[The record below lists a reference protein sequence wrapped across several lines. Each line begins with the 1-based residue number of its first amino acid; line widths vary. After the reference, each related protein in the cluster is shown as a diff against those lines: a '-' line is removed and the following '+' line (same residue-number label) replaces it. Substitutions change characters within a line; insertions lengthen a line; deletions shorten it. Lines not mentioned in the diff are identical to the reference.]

1 MRVIAVLI
9 LGVVMYFGVPY
20 IWARAMIAQVNK
32 VASDPSYLPDMHT
45 SVATNL
51 TFDQNAFNAVNPT
64 VTINTEEYEAIAVRS
79 QGRRRHA
86 PGAARSRPGLRR
98 DPLSSLLADQVRA
111 PHR

>member
-1 MRVIAVLI
+1 MRIIAVLI
-9 LGVVMYFGVPY
+9 LAVVMYFGVPY

-32 VASDPSYLPDMHT
+32 VSSDPSYLPDMST

-79 QGRRRHA
+79 Q
-86 PGAARSRPGLRR
+86 
-98 DPLSSLLADQVRA
+98 ADDAMRQAQRA
-111 PHR
+111 QDQAYDATH

>member
-32 VASDPSYLPDMHT
+32 VSSDPSYLPDMNT

-51 TFDQNAFNAVNPT
+51 TFDQNAFNTVNPT

-79 QGRRRHA
+79 Q
-86 PGAARSRPGLRR
+86 
-98 DPLSSLLADQVRA
+98 ADDAMRQAQRA
-111 PHR
+111 QDQAYDATH

>member
-1 MRVIAVLI
+1 MRLVAVLI

-20 IWARAMIAQVNK
+20 LWTRAMIAQVNK
-32 VASDPSYLPDMHT
+32 VSSDPSYLPDMNT

-79 QGRRRHA
+79 Q
-86 PGAARSRPGLRR
+86 
-98 DPLSSLLADQVRA
+98 ADDAMRQAQRA
-111 PHR
+111 QDQAYDATH

>member
-1 MRVIAVLI
+1 MRLIAVLI

-32 VASDPSYLPDMHT
+32 VSSDPSYLPDMNA

-79 QGRRRHA
+79 Q
-86 PGAARSRPGLRR
+86 
-98 DPLSSLLADQVRA
+98 ADDAMRQAQRA
-111 PHR
+111 QDQAYDATH

>member
-32 VASDPSYLPDMHT
+32 VASDPSYLPDMNT

-64 VTINTEEYEAIAVRS
+64 VTINTEEYERIAV
-79 QGRRRHA
+79 QGQ
-86 PGAARSRPGLRR
+86 
-98 DPLSSLLADQVRA
+98 ADQAMRQA
-111 PHR
+111 QAASDQAWAATH

>member
-1 MRVIAVLI
+1 MGYRRMAVMRVIAVLI

-32 VASDPSYLPDMHT
+32 VASDPSYLPDMNT

-79 QGRRRHA
+79 Q
-86 PGAARSRPGLRR
+86 
-98 DPLSSLLADQVRA
+98 ADDAMRQAQRA
-111 PHR
+111 QDQAYDATH